1 MPFAFLAD
9 SPVAVRARHAAPE
22 LAEGE
27 VTLHGVG
34 ARPTGDVGDLEEE
47 VLGVRADRD
56 IHTARAVGRGHAQ
69 RRRGGG
75 AVVRRRDLTGAV

>member
-1 MPFAFLAD
+1 
-9 SPVAVRARHAAPE
+9 
-22 LAEGE
+22 
-27 VTLHGVG
+27 
-34 ARPTGDVGDLEEE
+34 